1 MRASAQGQLR
11 GTKVVVRSGNGLRKE
26 SLQLVSAAAAR
37 SIIILADD
45 SCETADESDA
55 RQLRI
60 TLSLCGLP
68 NFMKRDVHIVAEL
81 GDPTNLELLQLVG
94 THQRQ
99 STWKPLFLVTRRVTV
114 SSKS

>member
-1 MRASAQGQLR
+1 MG
-11 GTKVVVRSGNGLRKE
+11 
-26 SLQLVSAAAAR
+26 
-37 SIIILADD
+37 IFCDILAYLTDIFD
-45 SCETADESDA
+45 
-55 RQLRI
+55 RI

-99 STWKPLFLVTRRVTV
+99 STWTLSCLLVDL
-114 SSKS
+114 